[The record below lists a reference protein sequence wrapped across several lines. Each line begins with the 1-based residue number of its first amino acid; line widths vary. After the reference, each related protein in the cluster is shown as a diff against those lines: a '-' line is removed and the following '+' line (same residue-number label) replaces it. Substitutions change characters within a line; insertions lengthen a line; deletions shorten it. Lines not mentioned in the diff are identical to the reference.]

1 MAPYSMAGLLS
12 CALERVFA
20 CGARTLPR
28 HEGDQPLHPIFR
40 ERHHASIIE
49 FENFSSV
56 KAKTRRSTPV
66 VIRSSTWAFTFSTP
80 ASANTTGV
88 VSEGVAARL
97 ASSST
102 VTLLTGANVSAT
114 RHAKIRREK
123 LSITA
128 CR

>member
-1 MAPYSMAGLLS
+1 MRKHAVVFVDV
-12 CALERVFA
+12 ERDQSPD
-20 CGARTLPR
+20 R
-28 HEGDQPLHPIFR
+28 GDAVQGVEEEPLMFR
-40 ERHHASIIE
+40 ERHHASIME

-56 KAKTRRSTPV
+56 RARTRRSTPV

-80 ASANTTGV
+80 ESANTTGV

-102 VTLLTGANVSAT
+102 VTLLAGAKVPAT
-114 RHAKIRREK
+114 RHAKMRREK

-128 CR
+128 WR

>member
-1 MAPYSMAGLLS
+1 MGQHAVVFVDI
-12 CALERVFA
+12 ERDQSTD
-20 CGARTLPR
+20 G
-28 HEGDQPLHPIFR
+28 GDTVQRVEEEPLIFR
-40 ERHHASIIE
+40 ERHHASIME

-56 KAKTRRSTPV
+56 KARTRHSTPV
-66 VIRSSTWAFTFSTP
+66 VIRSSTWPFTFSTP

-88 VSEGVAARL
+88 VSEGAAARL

-114 RHAKIRREK
+114 RHAKMRREK

-128 CR
+128 E

>member
-1 MAPYSMAGLLS
+1 M
-12 CALERVFA
+12 
-20 CGARTLPR
+20 
-28 HEGDQPLHPIFR
+28 
-40 ERHHASIIE
+40 E
-49 FENFSSV
+49 FENFRLV
-56 KAKTRRSTPV
+56 KARTRRSTPV

-114 RHAKIRREK
+114 RVRDRRVLHGDSRTGGVSASTGIRK
-123 LSITA
+123 TQKKATA
-128 CR
+128 AVRSDRRRSLI

>member
-1 MAPYSMAGLLS
+1 MRKHAI
-12 CALERVFA
+12 VFA
-20 CGARTLPR
+20 DVERFQSTDG
-28 HEGDQPLHPIFR
+28 GDAVRRVEEEPLMLR
-40 ERHHASIIE
+40 ERHHASIME

-56 KAKTRRSTPV
+56 KARTRHSTPV
-66 VIRSSTWAFTFSTP
+66 VIRSSTWPFTFSTP

-88 VSEGVAARL
+88 VSEGAAARL

-114 RHAKIRREK
+114 RHAKMRREK

-128 CR
+128 WR